1 MKIKLFTLTFII
13 LSLTFVK
20 AQSSDKEIK
29 FGGRIM
35 YDMAIWETTVGNEVT
50 EMAGT
55 EFRRVRLYNSGKLYG
70 NLKYK
75 LQLDFAGGKISYRD
89 VWIELGG
96 LPLHGSLRVGH
107 FKEPLRLEALTSSK
121 YITFMERA
129 LPIAFSPER
138 NTGAMYQSSIDD
150 RIEIQAGIFREADS
164 FGNDK
169 EATNNVNMT
178 GRITY
183 LAMNSNN
190 RLLHLG
196 AAMSK
201 RKNSEHNYG
210 FSVRPE
216 NHLGT
221 KLLNPSFSDVDET
234 NITGIEMAYVNGR
247 FSIQG
252 EYVMTTVSAETEYE
266 LNGYYGQI
274 SYFLTGESRLY
285 KNSYIGFNRV
295 KPKSNFGANGKGAI
309 ELAARISKMDLSK
322 ANLGTLDDMTVGVNW
337 YLNPYT
343 RVMLNYVIGDLIEGD
358 GKGEV
363 STTENSMQ
371 CRIQIDF

>member
-75 LQLDFAGGKISYRD
+75 LQLDFAEGKVSYRD

-129 LPIAFSPER
+129 LPIAFSPEPCTHKR
-138 NTGAMYQSSIDD
+138 IILTSLQSILLLFSGKI
-150 RIEIQAGIFREADS
+150 RLKSAKF
-164 FGNDK
+164 
-169 EATNNVNMT
+169 TLNNFHPVSSP
-178 GRITY
+178 
-183 LAMNSNN
+183 LSN
-190 RLLHLG
+190 
-196 AAMSK
+196 
-201 RKNSEHNYG
+201 
-210 FSVRPE
+210 
-216 NHLGT
+216 
-221 KLLNPSFSDVDET
+221 
-234 NITGIEMAYVNGR
+234 
-247 FSIQG
+247 
-252 EYVMTTVSAETEYE
+252 
-266 LNGYYGQI
+266 
-274 SYFLTGESRLY
+274 
-285 KNSYIGFNRV
+285 
-295 KPKSNFGANGKGAI
+295 
-309 ELAARISKMDLSK
+309 
-322 ANLGTLDDMTVGVNW
+322 
-337 YLNPYT
+337 
-343 RVMLNYVIGDLIEGD
+343 
-358 GKGEV
+358 
-363 STTENSMQ
+363 
-371 CRIQIDF
+371 